1 MSKPDKPIFNQQG
14 GRGKLYGPTHG
25 ATYMGTYQ
33 MPDGKMDR
41 RMFNCAT
48 NKDAIR
54 AYTDWCADMDA
65 RILEEMEE
73 KVRPKAKAQQPKEKP
88 AYTEPFK
95 KDEVKGADMATTAD
109 AKLDKIYVV
118 MVVGGVAVAWCES
131 FDKAVAVCDALTL
144 GAKASGFAATYDVRA
159 IVDAEDENNLAY
171 RVAMA
176 TKIHCTIVGVKRVST
191 KTGYDKYEITYR
203 TFGKDEDETIPSPL
217 IGDFRYG
224 KVTEWLWAKKN
235 DDGTDY
241 WPGRRAVLYKHNDP
255 PKEGDMSSAGY
266 RCCVFAEAL
275 DK

>member
-1 MSKPDKPIFNQQG
+1 MDERKNKMTDQRYREILPMAYMTAAIEK
-14 GRGKLYGPTHG
+14 GRQPRPVEVGL
-25 ATYMGTYQ
+25 
-33 MPDGKMDR
+33 
-41 RMFNCAT
+41 CA
-48 NKDAIR
+48 
-54 AYTDWCADMDA
+54 
-65 RILEEMEE
+65 
-73 KVRPKAKAQQPKEKP
+73 
-88 AYTEPFK
+88 
-95 KDEVKGADMATTAD
+95 
-109 AKLDKIYVV
+109 
-118 MVVGGVAVAWCES
+118 
-131 FDKAVAVCDALTL
+131 
-144 GAKASGFAATYDVRA
+144 RA

-266 RCCVFAEAL
+266 RCCVFAEAFSCRGVGHSSVRERL
-275 DK
+275 KIHACQVGKNQIICLRFANLRKVGRRHPTFLSPSASSGRHRLPGQKIGAAAPLFPVREGSRTATIAVLTDQGRSSSCKIWEVYIQSR

>member
-1 MSKPDKPIFNQQG
+1 MDERKNKMTDQRYREILPMAYMTAAIEK
-14 GRGKLYGPTHG
+14 GRQPRPVEVGL
-25 ATYMGTYQ
+25 
-33 MPDGKMDR
+33 
-41 RMFNCAT
+41 CA
-48 NKDAIR
+48 
-54 AYTDWCADMDA
+54 
-65 RILEEMEE
+65 
-73 KVRPKAKAQQPKEKP
+73 
-88 AYTEPFK
+88 
-95 KDEVKGADMATTAD
+95 
-109 AKLDKIYVV
+109 
-118 MVVGGVAVAWCES
+118 
-131 FDKAVAVCDALTL
+131 
-144 GAKASGFAATYDVRA
+144 RA

-224 KVTEWLWAKKN
+224 KVTRMAVGQEE
-235 DDGTDY
+235 
-241 WPGRRAVLYKHNDP
+241 RRRHGLLARKACCALQAQRP

>member
-1 MSKPDKPIFNQQG
+1 MDERKNKMTDQRYREILPMAYMTAAIEK
-14 GRGKLYGPTHG
+14 GRQPRPVEVGL
-25 ATYMGTYQ
+25 
-33 MPDGKMDR
+33 
-41 RMFNCAT
+41 CA
-48 NKDAIR
+48 
-54 AYTDWCADMDA
+54 
-65 RILEEMEE
+65 
-73 KVRPKAKAQQPKEKP
+73 
-88 AYTEPFK
+88 
-95 KDEVKGADMATTAD
+95 
-109 AKLDKIYVV
+109 
-118 MVVGGVAVAWCES
+118 
-131 FDKAVAVCDALTL
+131 
-144 GAKASGFAATYDVRA
+144 RA

-266 RCCVFAEAL
+266 RCCVFAEAHFL
-275 DK
+275 RHAASHYCPSQIPVRCHPENGATDFENHTIVGSRSGVLMPRRRAFIRSRASENT